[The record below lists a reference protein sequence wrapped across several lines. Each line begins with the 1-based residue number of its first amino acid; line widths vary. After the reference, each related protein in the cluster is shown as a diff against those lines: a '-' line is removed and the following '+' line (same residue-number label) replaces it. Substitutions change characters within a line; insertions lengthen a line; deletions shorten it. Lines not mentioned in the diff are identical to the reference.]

1 MLKILGLK
9 TKPTP
14 KPEGWGKAR
23 GHEQGPEGRSRGVS
37 SPSSWPQQPWDP
49 RALAEKKVRT
59 LKTPSAA
66 PTGMRTHIHRAPRL
80 AEICD
85 TAPNTRGSYSH
96 GDGDAREVD
105 APCLEGVPGSVLV
118 CDRRTWEAT
127 GGRGLGHVPLLTAVR
142 TRAVPKVSA
151 LLFHTVS
158 PCLNSSVR
166 LAASPLPSR

>member
-1 MLKILGLK
+1 MLKIPGLK

-37 SPSSWPQQPWDP
+37 SLSSWPQQPWDP

-85 TAPNTRGSYSH
+85 VAPNTRGSYSH
-96 GDGDAREVD
+96 GDSDAREVD
-105 APCLEGVPGSVLV
+105 VAVPGGCPGERSGLRQKDV
-118 CDRRTWEAT
+118 
-127 GGRGLGHVPLLTAVR
+127 GGHGRQRSG
-142 TRAVPKVSA
+142 
-151 LLFHTVS
+151 
-158 PCLNSSVR
+158 
-166 LAASPLPSR
+166 SRPTSHGREDQGGA